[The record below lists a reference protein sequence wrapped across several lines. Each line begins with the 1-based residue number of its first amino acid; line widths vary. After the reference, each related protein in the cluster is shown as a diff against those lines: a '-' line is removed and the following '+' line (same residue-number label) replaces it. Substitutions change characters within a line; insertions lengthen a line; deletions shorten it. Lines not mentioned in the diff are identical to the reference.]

1 MAAHGALLQERML
14 VLIILI
20 CIVAARVLIVME
32 GLNGQTGNYMLTA
45 IQTNI
50 AVIITQIAKAADIII
65 IIHVMIMMNTG
76 LITAI
81 TTKE

>member
-76 LITAI
+76 LITTI

>member
-20 CIVAARVLIVME
+20 CIVEARVLIVME